1 MFNFGTNWLDYSVRV
16 LDQQHVDEAMLA
28 LAELLGADVFRG
40 KRFVDVGFGS
50 GIVSIGAGMLGA
62 DSVGG
67 IDVSDESLAAA
78 TINAQKF
85 VVGTCIP
92 EFRLGSILDSAVVE
106 SLGAADIV
114 YAWGVLHHTG
124 RMWDAMRNAA
134 RIVAPGGTFV
144 VAIYNK
150 HFTSPAWKSVKW
162 VYNKSPRLLQ
172 RAIYYGSIPLIISA
186 KFVATRKHPLRK
198 RRGMDFYIDVV
209 DWLGGYPYEYAT
221 PTEVESFVTAL
232 GFELVKKKAA
242 ETPIGCNEFVFR
254 KLDAGAASE

>member
-28 LAELLGADVFRG
+28 LAELLGSDVFRG
-40 KRFVDVGFGS
+40 KRFVDIGFGS
-50 GIVSIGAGMLGA
+50 GIASIGAGMLGV
-62 DSVGG
+62 DSVVG
-67 IDVSDESLAAA
+67 IDISDESLAAA
-78 TINAQKF
+78 TINATRF
-85 VVGTCIP
+85 VDGTCVP
-92 EFRLGSILDSAVVE
+92 EFRQGSVLDSAVVE
-106 SLGAADIV
+106 SLGSADIV

-124 RMWDAMRNAA
+124 RMWDAMRNAV

-150 HFTSPAWKSVKW
+150 HFTSPVWKCVKW
-162 VYNKSPRLLQ
+162 VYNKSPRLVQ
-172 RAIYYGSIPLIISA
+172 RAMYYGFIPLIISA
-186 KFVATRKHPLRK
+186 KFVATRKNPVRK

-209 DWLGGYPYEYAT
+209 DWLGGYPYEYAK
-221 PTEVESFVTAL
+221 PDHVESFVTAL

-254 KLDAGAASE
+254 KIDAGAASE